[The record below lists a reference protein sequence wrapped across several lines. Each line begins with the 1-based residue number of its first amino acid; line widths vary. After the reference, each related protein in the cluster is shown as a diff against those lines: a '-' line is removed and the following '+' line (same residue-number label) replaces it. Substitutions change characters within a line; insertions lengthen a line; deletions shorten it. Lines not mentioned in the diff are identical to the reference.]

1 MGLRALPSAVRRV
14 EGVQGVL
21 VPRVLLPLGCC
32 EVLHARGAVT
42 GKGSVP
48 SMESSQK
55 RPVSFAGGF
64 GPVAIISRGV
74 PGDCTPLA

>member
-1 MGLRALPSAVRRV
+1 MGLRALLSAVRRV
-14 EGVQGVL
+14 EGVNGVL

-48 SMESSQK
+48 STESSQK
-55 RPVSFAGGF
+55 WPVSFAGGF